1 MALTVEFWQFS
12 KKENS
17 TKQPTNGSGTVFNNV
32 QLKDET
38 SILNP
43 VLKVA
48 VASMPVPTVAPVNTM
63 TYCYISKF
71 SRYYFITDWVYN
83 HGVWECSL
91 AVDVLASFKTSIGAT
106 SAYIERSASTYDGS
120 IIDRMYP
127 ANTSYSISYDSLS
140 NPFATIAPQNGSY
153 VVGIIN
159 SDANLAGA
167 ITYYALTQTQ
177 LQNLLSY
184 IFGND
189 IWNASAI
196 TEVSQG
202 LFKSMFNP
210 FQYIVSCMWL
220 PVAVD
225 TMGQNTGYIKLG
237 YYTTNVIGTIV
248 NSLYAKSYCTGD
260 IPTHPQASSRG
271 SYLNY
276 APYTDVTIY
285 VPPFGSIP
293 IDTAFLSVGR
303 HLQCPIWLDHIT
315 GEATLRISTSPTNP
329 IRETYICAE
338 RSAMLGVPI
347 QLAQV
352 MADYTHTVQTMQSG
366 FSGGIA
372 GIVAGA
378 IGATVQSALDAK
390 FPSVSTSGSNG
401 SFMTTHISGLIL
413 TKFTRIVDG
422 DNTDL
427 GRPLMQVKT
436 INTLSGYIKCGEA
449 HISIPCL
456 QEERTTITNFLTSGF
471 FYE

>member
-1 MALTVEFWQFS
+1 MNVEFYNFS
-12 KKENS
+12 KKRNS
-17 TKQPTNGSGTVFNNV
+17 TKQPTAGSGTTYSDIE
-32 QLKDET
+32 LKDAT
-38 SILNP
+38 SIYAP
-43 VLKVA
+43 VILIRA
-48 VASMPVPTVAPVNTM
+48 AGMPVATVAPVNTF
-63 TYCYISKF
+63 TYCYIAKF
-71 SRYYFITDWVYN
+71 NRYYFVEDWIYN
-83 HGVWECSL
+83 AGIWEAHLSI
-91 AVDVLASFKTSIGAT
+91 DVLASHKTEIGAT
-106 SAYIERSASTYDGS
+106 SAYVERSASAYDGS

-127 ANTSYSISYDSLS
+127 ANTSYSISYASLS

-177 LQNLLSY
+177 LQSLLSY

-189 IWNASAI
+189 IWTASAI

-220 PVAVD
+220 PVAVS

-237 YYTTNVIGTIV
+237 YYTTNVIGTVV

-260 IPTHPQASSRG
+260 IPTHPQASRG

-315 GEATLRISTSPTNP
+315 GEATLRISTSPTDP
-329 IRETYICAE
+329 IRETYVCAE
-338 RSAMLGVPI
+338 RSAMMGVPI

-352 MADYTHTVQTMQSG
+352 MADYTHTVQTMQNG
-366 FSGGIA
+366 LSGGLA

-449 HISIPCL
+449 HFASPCL
-456 QEERTTITNFLTSGF
+456 AAERSQIEELMKSGF